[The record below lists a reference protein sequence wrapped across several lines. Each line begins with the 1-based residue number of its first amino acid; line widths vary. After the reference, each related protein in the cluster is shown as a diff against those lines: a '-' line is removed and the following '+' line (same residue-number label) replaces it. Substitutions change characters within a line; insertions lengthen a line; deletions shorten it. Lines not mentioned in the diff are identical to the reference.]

1 MAWYLSIN
9 GGEHLSFSE
18 LGLSRL
24 KRTIRSQE
32 AGRFTFTADG
42 ADADSDALAAEG
54 TICTVWQDAEAFFTG
69 RLHRIPR
76 QGSGGAESIDYELLD
91 AWNDFEKNVYQQQW
105 NVIESVDESGHPTL
119 AAEYRSEII
128 LGVNLAGAPM
138 SSGDVIADIVAWAIS
153 VGAYCQM
160 GVIGVAAPVPLDEVT
175 DLPCSECI
183 RRVLKWTPDAVTW
196 FDYSTNPPT
205 FNVTRRGECA
215 GTTIPFT
222 GNLTGDSGA
231 EVESIDIKALP
242 ELVAPGVVFRY
253 IQENQTDGVP
263 SINVYVDDCPEG
275 TSGLEYGALVQTTRL
290 AGTNSTYQKV
300 AVKVEGIPTADS
312 SGEEGGPGDD
322 PTIMWWRRKA
332 PWLQNFSADRLSI
345 TNVYGIFDD
354 TQDEIDESGNP
365 IGDYPNELLSGSIAP
380 WMNVMAAATTWSAL
394 VYYNYPDEDDAESDR
409 AMDVF
414 GPPDGSD
421 DASGQVYIA
430 CQARATNAVTQTY
443 AQLSSYT
450 QAEGV
455 PTGLA
460 AQLYGAVGVLQYEGS
475 YTVVGEE
482 VGEYTL
488 GLVLNIMG
496 GRAEWESM
504 NALLQEIED
513 DLDNGRTTLKFGPAN
528 HLTLQDM
535 MEQLRGNRSRQVS
548 RHILERQTGTPG
560 DPPLVESPTDAPTSG
575 SSTQPAAP
583 PPSWYDYISDQD
595 GGDDMPA
602 TWDVLFG
609 YGQSSFAE
617 SDRIDH
623 ADPIEKLEISVGND
637 GSAWTGTDHDATDDG
652 WGFSLQSGN
661 DSAEDDVLCI
671 GTSNGSVTLTPNDP
685 SIYLCGDINDQDV
698 DDDTAHISLDQGD
711 NLIEIQDEDGSYIQM
726 DVSDS
731 PIINISNANTGN
743 TSSLDENSVELY
755 DSDTGGTVDMDASTT
770 DGHAI
775 SFVQVVVCVDGA
787 AKTMYV
793 LGSEPF

>member
-1 MAWYLSIN
+1 
-9 GGEHLSFSE
+9 
-18 LGLSRL
+18 
-24 KRTIRSQE
+24 
-32 AGRFTFTADG
+32 
-42 ADADSDALAAEG
+42 
-54 TICTVWQDAEAFFTG
+54 VWQDDAAFFTG

-76 QGSGGAESIDYELLD
+76 QGNGGAESVDYELLD

-105 NVIESVDESGHPTL
+105 NVIQSVDESGQPTL

-128 LGVNLAGAPM
+128 LGVDINGNTM
-138 SSGDVIADIVAWAIS
+138 NSGQVIADIVSWAIG

-160 GVIGVAAPVPLDEVT
+160 GVIGVEAPVPLDEVT

-183 RRVLKWTPDAVTW
+183 RKMLKWTPDAVTW
-196 FDYSTNPPT
+196 FDYSTTPPT
-205 FNVTRRGECA
+205 FNVVRRGDCA
-215 GTTIPFT
+215 AMAIPFT
-222 GNLTGDSGA
+222 GTVGGESEAD
-231 EVESIDIKALP
+231 VESVDIKALP

-263 SINVYVDDCPEG
+263 SIDVIVDDCPEG

-300 AVKVEGIPTADS
+300 PVKVETIPTDNS

-322 PTIMWWRRKA
+322 PTILWWRKKT

-354 TQDEIDESGNP
+354 TQEDFDGNGNP
-365 IGDYPNELLSGSIAP
+365 ISEYPNELLSGSIAA
-380 WMNVMAAATTWSAL
+380 WMNVTAAATTWSAL
-394 VYYNYPDEDDAESDR
+394 VTYNYPDEDDAESDR
-409 AMDVF
+409 ATDVF
-414 GPPDGSD
+414 GPAEGSD
-421 DASGQVYIA
+421 NASGQVYVA
-430 CQARATNAVTQTY
+430 CQARATSAVTQTY

-450 QAEGV
+450 QPEGV
-455 PTGLA
+455 PDGLA

-482 VGEYTL
+482 VGEYSL
-488 GLVLNIMG
+488 GLVLNITG
-496 GRAEWESM
+496 GRTEWESM

-513 DLDNGRTTLKFGPAN
+513 DLDNGRTTLKFGPAS

-535 MEQLRGNRSRQVS
+535 MEQLRGNRSRRVS
-548 RHILERQTGTPG
+548 RHIRERQTGVPG
-560 DPPLVESPTDAPTSG
+560 DPPVVDNPTDSATGG

-583 PPSWYDYISDQD
+583 QPSWFDYISDQD
-595 GGDDMPA
+595 AEDEDPA

-617 SDRIDH
+617 SDEIDH

-637 GSAWTGTDHDATDDG
+637 GSAWTGSDHDSTDDG

-661 DSAEDDVLCI
+661 DDADDDVLCI
-671 GTSNGSVTLTPNDP
+671 GTNGGSVTLRPNDP
-685 SIYLCGDINDQDV
+685 SIYICGDINDQDA

-711 NLIEIQDEDGSYIQM
+711 MLIEIQDEDGSYIQM
-726 DVSDS
+726 DLSDS
-731 PIINISNANTGN
+731 PIISISNADTGSY
-743 TSSLDENSVELY
+743 SSLDENSVELY
-755 DSDTGGTVDMDASTT
+755 DADSGGSVDMDASATE
-770 DGHAI
+770 GHAI
-775 SFVQVVVCVDGA
+775 SFVQVAVCVDGSA
-787 AKTMYV
+787 MTMVV